1 MPTHRQCN
9 VWFENWVKNLE
20 WKKGNTG
27 ISGGV
32 VSHRLASNNKA
43 YIKMSSDIARPNY
56 TSHWTCRRLILE
68 LKEYPVLCWD
78 QYKVWAFVT
87 YRNISYVRIE
97 ARLFSHKVARA
108 IFWDWAK
115 PDLWQFV
122 AGHHFSFLLQPTSL
136 LPLYPQFLV
145 TSFESKPENRSN
157 QQYLASNRTSDFL
170 AHVIPDDFVTRN
182 CHYVHSTLF
191 LFGP

>member
-1 MPTHRQCN
+1 M
-9 VWFENWVKNLE
+9 
-20 WKKGNTG
+20 
-27 ISGGV
+27 
-32 VSHRLASNNKA
+32 
-43 YIKMSSDIARPNY
+43 
-56 TSHWTCRRLILE
+56 
-68 LKEYPVLCWD
+68 LCWD
-78 QYKVWAFVT
+78 HYKVWAFVT

-108 IFWDWAK
+108 IFWVWAK

-157 QQYLASNRTSDFL
+157 QQSGIKQDFWFPGTC
-170 AHVIPDDFVTRN
+170 IPDDFVTRN
-182 CHYVHSTLF
+182 CHHVHFTLF
-191 LFGP
+191 LVGSYLHLREQVSVVKSAPVRRIPNKWKVISGAASILHTVSLHHLRDPKHPLAHFTLQQPTFHWTNISDNTQ